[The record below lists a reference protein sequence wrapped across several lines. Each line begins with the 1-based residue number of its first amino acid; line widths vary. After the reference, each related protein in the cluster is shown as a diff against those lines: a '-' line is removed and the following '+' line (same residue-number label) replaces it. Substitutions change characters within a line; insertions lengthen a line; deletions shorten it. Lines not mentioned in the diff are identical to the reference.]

1 MIQID
6 RHADRAKSN
15 VLLERIK
22 DGCSRGKQIKRLHPL
37 SDVAFR
43 VGDWLLWRRQVD
55 DDRIEVSMTNVS
67 RKCFFLSFLYLVL
80 FITL

>member
-1 MIQID
+1 MLTVQ
-6 RHADRAKSN
+6 KSN

-43 VGDWLLWRRQVD
+43 VGDWLLWKPHVD

-67 RKCFFLSFLYLVL
+67 RKCSSIFFFFHSLYLVF